1 MNLHASPPPDPYEW
15 RYLMDRRVTHALK
28 RRNGRLD
35 TVSRCGREPK
45 WFDPAGWLGT
55 GNQQEYERAAQL
67 PKCRRCDGLIRQH
80 G

>member
-1 MNLHASPPPDPYEW
+1 MNPHASPPPDLYEW
-15 RYLMDRRVTHALK
+15 RYLTGGDVTHAL
-28 RRNGRLD
+28 RRRSRGLD
-35 TVSRCGREPK
+35 VLSRCGREPR

-67 PKCRRCDGLIRQH
+67 PKCRQCDKLIRKH